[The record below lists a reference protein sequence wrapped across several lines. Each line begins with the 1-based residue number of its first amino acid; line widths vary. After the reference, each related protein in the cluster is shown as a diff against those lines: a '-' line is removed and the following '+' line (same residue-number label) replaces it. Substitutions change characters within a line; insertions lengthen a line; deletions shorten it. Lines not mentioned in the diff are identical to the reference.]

1 MKYLERARGHF
12 LYLSIRG
19 NQSRSDTSRSH
30 IYAHEEIHV
39 RRSCGQIASAISRRT
54 KSTKRSALSLGNELQ
69 GGNNHQP
76 TILHA
81 LIMDTYSKMT

>member
-54 KSTKRSALSLGNELQ
+54 KSTKRSALSLGNELRRKQ
-69 GGNNHQP
+69 SSANH
-76 TILHA
+76 IARVNHG
-81 LIMDTYSKMT
+81 YVF